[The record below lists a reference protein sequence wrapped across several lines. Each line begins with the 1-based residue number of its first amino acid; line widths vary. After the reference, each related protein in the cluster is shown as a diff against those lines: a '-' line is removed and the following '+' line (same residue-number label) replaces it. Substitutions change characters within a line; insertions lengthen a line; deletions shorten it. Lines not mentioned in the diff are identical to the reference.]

1 MAMSNE
7 EKKMKKKDKDKASHK
22 IPKKTRRR
30 TRRLGCSLFT
40 FTSLHRTDSYPSQE
54 RWWMIWVHD

>member
-7 EKKMKKKDKDKASHK
+7 EKKKDKDKASHK

-30 TRRLGCSLFT
+30 TRSLGWSLFT
-40 FTSLHRTDSYPSQE
+40 FTSLT
-54 RWWMIWVHD
+54 

>member
-7 EKKMKKKDKDKASHK
+7 EEKEDKDKVSHK

-30 TRRLGCSLFT
+30 TRRLYCSLFT
-40 FTSLHRTDSYPSQE
+40 FTSLHRTEIFGITTS
-54 RWWMIWVHD
+54 